1 MKSATHGEK
10 LHIRISASNSGHTN
24 NLDSADRA
32 DLLKSLIPSKLS
44 ARVPRRIVTRSGARV
59 RGFHPSLRHQKS
71 LSWETVD
78 ERALIKAM
86 DASGATT
93 ELASQVM
100 TLEITGDGSTFEY
113 TPDVA
118 VVRFG
123 QITVF
128 ECKPAEVIESEA
140 WQKRLLV
147 IEEYFASSGIN
158 FIVLPNEVQPSS
170 TVQTNIDLVLSAGR
184 PLQYPMA
191 RRKEDLAVLQTKKP
205 STFRRTDQ
213 SGRAAGS
220 IGGVRP
226 QVVVLQY
233 ARAAGTRNG
242 NPLCS

>member
-1 MKSATHGEK
+1 MKSATHGEE
-10 LHIRISASNSGHTN
+10 LHKRIPVSNSGHIN

-32 DLLKSLIPSKLS
+32 DLLNSLIPSKLS

-86 DASGATT
+86 DVSGATT
-93 ELASQVM
+93 ELASQVV
-100 TLEITGDGSTFEY
+100 TLEIAGDGSTFEY

-118 VVRFG
+118 VLRFG

-158 FIVLPNEVQPSS
+158 FIVLPNEVQPSA
-170 TVQTNIDLVLSAGR
+170 TVRTNIDLVLSVGR

-191 RRKEDLAVLQTKKP
+191 RRKEDLAVLRTKKP
-205 STFRRTDQ
+205 STFRRTGQ
-213 SGRAAGS
+213 FGWAAGS

-226 QVVVLQY
+226 QVDVFQY

>member
-1 MKSATHGEK
+1 MKSATYGEE
-10 LHIRISASNSGHTN
+10 LHKRISVSNSGHIN

-32 DLLKSLIPSKLS
+32 DLLSSLIPSKSSSRL
-44 ARVPRRIVTRSGARV
+44 PRRIVTRSGARV

-86 DASGATT
+86 DVSGATT
-93 ELASQVM
+93 ELASQVV
-100 TLEITGDGSTFEY
+100 TLEIAGDGSTFEY

-128 ECKPAEVIESEA
+128 ECKPAEVIEGEA
-140 WQKRLLV
+140 WHKRLLV

-158 FIVLPNEVQPSS
+158 FIVLPNEVQPSA
-170 TVQTNIDLVLSAGR
+170 TVRTNIDLVLSAGR

-191 RRKEDLAVLQTKKP
+191 RRKEDLAVLRTKKP
-205 STFRRTDQ
+205 STFRRTGQ
-213 SGRAAGS
+213 SGWAAGS

-226 QVVVLQY
+226 QVDVFQY

>member
-1 MKSATHGEK
+1 MKSATYGEK
-10 LHIRISASNSGHTN
+10 LHIRISASNSGDTN

-32 DLLKSLIPSKLS
+32 DLLKSLIPSKLT

-59 RGFHPSLRHQKS
+59 RGIHPSLRHKKS

-86 DASGATT
+86 DASEATT
-93 ELASQVM
+93 ELASQVV
-100 TLEITGDGSTFEY
+100 TLEITGDGSKFEY

-147 IEEYFASSGIN
+147 IEEYFTSSGIN
-158 FIVLPNEVQPSS
+158 FIVLPNEVQPSA

-191 RRKEDLAVLQTKKP
+191 RRKEDLAVLHTKKP

-220 IGGVRP
+220 IGGIRP